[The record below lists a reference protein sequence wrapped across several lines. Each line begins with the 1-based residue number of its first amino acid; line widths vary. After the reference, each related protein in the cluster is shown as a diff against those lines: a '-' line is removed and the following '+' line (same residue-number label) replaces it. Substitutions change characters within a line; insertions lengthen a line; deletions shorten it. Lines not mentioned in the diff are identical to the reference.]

1 VLPCIDEVDSSL
13 RTSEHPIRDPTLVRL
28 PGPRNE
34 ETNIMVAKRTVTK
47 TAKTLGRKRA
57 RGTNYLIVGRDGT
70 LLLASG
76 STGKIRALDPNE
88 TKQVLPLLRQRQQ
101 LGRQLTQLLEKAG
114 FALADD
120 IVVDLE
126 I

>member
-1 VLPCIDEVDSSL
+1 
-13 RTSEHPIRDPTLVRL
+13 
-28 PGPRNE
+28 
-34 ETNIMVAKRTVTK
+34 MVTKRTVAK
-47 TAKTLGRKRA
+47 TAKTRSRKRA

-101 LGRQLTQLLEKAG
+101 LGRQLTELLEKAG

>member
-1 VLPCIDEVDSSL
+1 
-13 RTSEHPIRDPTLVRL
+13 
-28 PGPRNE
+28 
-34 ETNIMVAKRTVTK
+34 MVTKRTVTK
-47 TAKTLGRKRA
+47 TAKTPARKRV

-76 STGKIRALDPNE
+76 STGKIRALDPDE

-101 LGRQLTQLLEKAG
+101 LGRQLTELLEKSG
-114 FALADD
+114 FSLADD